1 MIFFRPFTI
10 NKIKLLAD
18 YYLSL
23 LFYKSKI
30 LSSLYYAFFS
40 RSFDREH
47 QAVLEGKIIHIRDI
61 YWNKINYYLVIRNIH
76 RIEKGLLMRP
86 RREIFGKNYIK
97 ETIDCYENIVRCSRE
112 DLDDQIKWF
121 HDVLDMYFNVVG
133 HDEEIDQEKQRF
145 LNLQSSYKTDT
156 ENRKKHI
163 PYHRLPKE
171 KNLISLDSFFA
182 LSKQRRSVRWFTEE
196 KVPRKLIDKCIEV
209 ASQSPSAC
217 NRQPFTFYIID
228 DKNILNK
235 VVDLPMGTS
244 GYAQNI
250 PVFVVVVGNLNAY
263 FDERDRHLIY
273 IDASLA
279 SMSFMFALE
288 TTGLSSCPINWPDIE
303 KREKKLQKILKLKNY
318 QRPIMCMAVGYPD
331 PKGLVASSEKKSLN
345 KIRVYYSE
353 DSYSA

>member
-1 MIFFRPFTI
+1 MSSFRPFTI
-10 NKIKLLAD
+10 NKIRLLVN

-30 LSSLYYAFFS
+30 MSSLYYALFS
-40 RSFDREH
+40 RSFHREH
-47 QAVLEGKIIHIRDI
+47 QAVLEGKIKHIRDI
-61 YWNKINYYLVIRNIH
+61 YWNKNNYYLVIRNIH

-86 RREIFGKNYIK
+86 RKEIFGKNYIK
-97 ETIDCYENIVRCSRE
+97 ETIDCYEKIILSHHEN
-112 DLDDQIKWF
+112 LNDQVKWF

-133 HDEEIDQEKQRF
+133 YDEVIDREKQRF
-145 LNLQSSYKTDT
+145 LNLQNTYKTDT

-163 PYHRLPKE
+163 PYNRLLKE
-171 KNLISLDSFFA
+171 KNLVSLDSFFA

-235 VVDLPMGTS
+235 VVDLPLGTT
-244 GYAQNI
+244 GYAHNI
-250 PVFVVVVGNLNAY
+250 PVFIVVVGNLNAY

-279 SMSFMFALE
+279 SMSFMLALE

-303 KREKKLQKILKLKNY
+303 KREMKLQKVLNLNNY

-331 PKGLVASSEKKSLN
+331 PKGLVASSEKKSLD
-345 KIRVYYSE
+345 KIRVYYPE
-353 DSYSA
+353 DP